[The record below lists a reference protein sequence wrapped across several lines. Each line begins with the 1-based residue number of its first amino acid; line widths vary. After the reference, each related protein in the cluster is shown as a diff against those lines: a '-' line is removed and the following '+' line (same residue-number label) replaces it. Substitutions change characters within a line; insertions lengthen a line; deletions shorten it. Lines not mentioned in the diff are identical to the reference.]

1 MAKRKPHWAWTIVG
15 FLAVTAAIG
24 AAYEYRQLAPY
35 GRVGTAYLAKQY
47 CSCRYVAGRSDQSCH
62 AEFKPDIDRFHVTAE
77 QTPASGAPSSATV
90 TARMLVW
97 SGEARFTKGF
107 GCSLVK

>member
-47 CSCRYVAGRSDQSCH
+47 CSCRFVAGRSDQSCH
-62 AEFKPDIDRFHVTAE
+62 AEFKPDIDHFQLKIE
-77 QTPASGAPSSATV
+77 QSPAAGAPTSASV
-90 TARMLVW
+90 RAQMLVW
-97 SGEARFTKGF
+97 SGEARFSKGF